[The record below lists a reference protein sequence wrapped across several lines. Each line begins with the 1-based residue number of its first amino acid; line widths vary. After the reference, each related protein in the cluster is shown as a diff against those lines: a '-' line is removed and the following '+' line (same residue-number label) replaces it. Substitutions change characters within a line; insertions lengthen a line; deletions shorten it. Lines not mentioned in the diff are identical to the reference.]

1 MKIITQTR
9 ETPVASRICYT
20 HKYFNS
26 SYLVIL
32 RHFVFKYLVN
42 IKILPT
48 CFLCFFFITVQCGC
62 FAISRN
68 FIYIFVV

>member
-1 MKIITQTR
+1 MITR
-9 ETPVASRICYT
+9 ETPMASRICHT

-48 CFLCFFFITVQCGC
+48 CFLCFVFITVQCGC
-62 FAISRN
+62 FAI
-68 FIYIFVV
+68 